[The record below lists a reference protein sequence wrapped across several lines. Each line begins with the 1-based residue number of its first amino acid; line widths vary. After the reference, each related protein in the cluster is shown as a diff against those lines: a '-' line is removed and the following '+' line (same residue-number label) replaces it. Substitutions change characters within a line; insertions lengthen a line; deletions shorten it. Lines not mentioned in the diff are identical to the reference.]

1 MKLCNSN
8 KYNMYTN
15 EKTIITVDIDDFKKY
30 KEETKGEYVDYVD
43 DNVIVARNMEKLP
56 YSNRMIRLNLFIIVA
71 CIEGK
76 MQLNINKKDYQLQ
89 AGEAFV
95 CLPTMIISNM
105 LLSPQHK
112 VSLIGFSTKFLQQTV
127 KREKAAEKALYY
139 LYKNPIFA
147 KSPEEKTKESQ
158 NFNLYY
164 QLIMDKISDPS
175 HRYRQEILGYL
186 FSALFHEMLAGIQ
199 KHSDETEE
207 TGIEAKRSKHIFK
220 LFMEELTADG
230 GIHRSVSYYA
240 DRLCYSAKYISAA
253 IKEVSGHTPTEW
265 INEYAIEQIKYQL
278 KHSEKSIKEIA
289 EMFNFPNQSFFGK
302 YVKAHIGMS
311 PARYRVHSDS
321 EEQDSPQTES

>member
-1 MKLCNSN
+1 MK
-8 KYNMYTN
+8 
-15 EKTIITVDIDDFKKY
+15 EERIITIDIEDFKKH
-30 KEETKGEYVDYVD
+30 KEEAEYVDYVD
-43 DNVIVARNMEKLP
+43 DNVVVARNKEKLP
-56 YSNRMIRLNLFIIVA
+56 YSNQMIRLNLFIIVA

-76 MQLNINKKDYQLQ
+76 IQLSINGKDYRLQ

-95 CLPTMIISNM
+95 CLPTTIMSNM

-139 LYKNPIFA
+139 LYKNPVFA
-147 KSPEEKTKESQ
+147 KSSEEKTKGNH

-164 QLIMDKISDPS
+164 QLIIDKINDSS

-199 KHSDETEE
+199 KHYDETEE
-207 TGIEAKRSKHIFK
+207 TETGTSLSKQIFK
-220 LFMEELTADG
+220 QFMEELTADG
-230 GIHRSVSYYA
+230 GIHRSVTHYA
-240 DRLCYSAKYISAA
+240 DLLCYSPKYLSAA

-265 INEYAIEQIKYQL
+265 INEYAIEQIKHQL

-289 EMFNFPNQSFFGK
+289 ADFNFPNQSFFGK
-302 YVKAHIGMS
+302 YIKTHLGMS
-311 PARYRVHSDS
+311 PARYRTYSNNN
-321 EEQDSPQTES
+321 ELNNLQTES

>member
-1 MKLCNSN
+1 MK
-8 KYNMYTN
+8 
-15 EKTIITVDIDDFKKY
+15 EERIITINIEEFKKY
-30 KEETKGEYVDYVD
+30 KEEAEYVDYVD
-43 DNVIVARNMEKLP
+43 DNVVVARNMEKLP
-56 YSNRMIRLNLFIIVA
+56 YSNQMIRLNLFIIVA

-76 MQLNINKKDYQLQ
+76 IQLSINGKEYRLQ

-95 CLPTMIISNM
+95 CLPTTIMSNM

-139 LYKNPIFA
+139 LYKNPVFA
-147 KSPEEKTKESQ
+147 KSSEEKTKGNH

-164 QLIMDKISDPS
+164 QLIIDKINDSS

-199 KHSDETEE
+199 KHYDETEE
-207 TGIEAKRSKHIFK
+207 TETGTSRSKQIFK
-220 LFMEELTADG
+220 QFMEELTADG
-230 GIHRSVSYYA
+230 GIHRSVTHYA
-240 DRLCYSAKYISAA
+240 DLLCYSPKYLSAA

-265 INEYAIEQIKYQL
+265 INEYAIEQIKHQL

-289 EMFNFPNQSFFGK
+289 ADFNFSNQSFFGK
-302 YVKAHIGMS
+302 YIKTHLGMS
-311 PARYRVHSDS
+311 PARYRTYSNNN
-321 EEQDSPQTES
+321 ELNNLQTES

>member
-1 MKLCNSN
+1 MK
-8 KYNMYTN
+8 
-15 EKTIITVDIDDFKKY
+15 EERIITIDIEDFKKH
-30 KEETKGEYVDYVD
+30 KEEAEYVDYVD
-43 DNVIVARNMEKLP
+43 DNVVVARNMEKLP
-56 YSNRMIRLNLFIIVA
+56 YSNQMIRLNLFIIVA

-76 MQLNINKKDYQLQ
+76 IQLSINGKDYRLQ

-95 CLPTMIISNM
+95 CLPTTIMSNM

-139 LYKNPIFA
+139 LYKNPVFA
-147 KSPEEKTKESQ
+147 KSSEEKTKDNH

-164 QLIMDKISDPS
+164 QLIIDKISNTS

-199 KHSDETEE
+199 KHYDETDETEIG
-207 TGIEAKRSKHIFK
+207 TNRSKQIFRQ
-220 LFMEELTADG
+220 FMEELTADG
-230 GIHRSVSYYA
+230 GIHRSVTHYA
-240 DRLCYSAKYISAA
+240 DLLCYSPKYLSAA

-265 INEYAIEQIKYQL
+265 INEYVIEQIKHQL

-302 YVKAHIGMS
+302 YVKKHLGMS
-311 PARYRVHSDS
+311 PARYRAYSNEEEQSDS
-321 EEQDSPQTES
+321 HTAS

>member
-1 MKLCNSN
+1 MK
-8 KYNMYTN
+8 
-15 EKTIITVDIDDFKKY
+15 EERIITIDIEDFKKH
-30 KEETKGEYVDYVD
+30 KEEAEYVDYVD
-43 DNVIVARNMEKLP
+43 DNVVVARNMEKLP
-56 YSNRMIRLNLFIIVA
+56 YSNQMIRLNLFIIVA

-76 MQLNINKKDYQLQ
+76 IQLSINGKDYRLQ

-95 CLPTMIISNM
+95 CLPTTIMSNM

-112 VSLIGFSTKFLQQTV
+112 FSLIGFSTKFLQQTV

-139 LYKNPIFA
+139 LYKKPVFA
-147 KSPEEKTKESQ
+147 KSSEEKTKDNH

-164 QLIMDKISDPS
+164 QLIIDKISNTS

-199 KHSDETEE
+199 KHYGETDETEIG
-207 TGIEAKRSKHIFK
+207 TNRSKQIFRQ
-220 LFMEELTADG
+220 FMEELTADG
-230 GIHRSVSYYA
+230 GIHRSVTHYA
-240 DRLCYSAKYISAA
+240 DLLCYSPKYLSAA

-265 INEYAIEQIKYQL
+265 INEYVIEQIKHQL

-302 YVKAHIGMS
+302 YVKTHLGMS
-311 PARYRVHSDS
+311 PARYRTCSNNN
-321 EEQDSPQTES
+321 EQNNLQTES

>member
-1 MKLCNSN
+1 MK
-8 KYNMYTN
+8 
-15 EKTIITVDIDDFKKY
+15 EERIITIDIEDFKKY
-30 KEETKGEYVDYVD
+30 KEEAEYVDYVD
-43 DNVIVARNMEKLP
+43 DNVVVARNMEKLP
-56 YSNRMIRLNLFIIVA
+56 YSNQMIRLNLFIIVA

-76 MQLNINKKDYQLQ
+76 IQLSINGKDYRLQ

-95 CLPTMIISNM
+95 CLPTTIMSNM
-105 LLSPQHK
+105 LLSPQYK

-139 LYKNPIFA
+139 LYKNPVFA
-147 KSPEEKTKESQ
+147 KSSEEKTKDNH

-164 QLIMDKISDPS
+164 QLIIDKITDSS

-199 KHSDETEE
+199 KHYGETDETEIG
-207 TGIEAKRSKHIFK
+207 TKRSKHIFK

-230 GIHRSVSYYA
+230 GIHRSVTHYA
-240 DRLCYSAKYISAA
+240 NLLCYSPKYLSAA

-265 INEYAIEQIKYQL
+265 INEYVIEQIKHQL

-311 PARYRVHSDS
+311 PARYRAYSNEEEQSDS
-321 EEQDSPQTES
+321 HTAS

>member
-1 MKLCNSN
+1 MNLQDSKKLHMK
-8 KYNMYTN
+8 
-15 EKTIITVDIDDFKKY
+15 EERIITINIEEFKKY
-30 KEETKGEYVDYVD
+30 KEEAEYVDYVD
-43 DNVIVARNMEKLP
+43 DNVVVARNMEKLP
-56 YSNRMIRLNLFIIVA
+56 YSNQMIRLNLFIIVA

-76 MQLNINKKDYQLQ
+76 IQLSINGKEYRLQ

-95 CLPTMIISNM
+95 CLPTTIMSNM

-139 LYKNPIFA
+139 LYKNPVFA
-147 KSPEEKTKESQ
+147 KSSEEKTKGNH

-164 QLIMDKISDPS
+164 QLIIDKINDSS

-199 KHSDETEE
+199 KHYDETEE
-207 TGIEAKRSKHIFK
+207 TETGTSRSKQIFK
-220 LFMEELTADG
+220 QFMEELTADG
-230 GIHRSVSYYA
+230 GIHRSVTHYA
-240 DRLCYSAKYISAA
+240 DLLCYSPKYLSAA

-265 INEYAIEQIKYQL
+265 INEYAIEQIKHQL

-289 EMFNFPNQSFFGK
+289 ADFNFPNQSFFGK
-302 YVKAHIGMS
+302 YIKTHLGMS
-311 PARYRVHSDS
+311 PARYRTYSNNN
-321 EEQDSPQTES
+321 ELNNLQTES

>member
-1 MKLCNSN
+1 MK
-8 KYNMYTN
+8 
-15 EKTIITVDIDDFKKY
+15 EERIITVNIEEIKRY
-30 KEETKGEYVDYVD
+30 KEEAEYVDYVD
-43 DNVIVARNMEKLP
+43 DNVVVARNMEKLP
-56 YSNRMIRLNLFIIVA
+56 YSNQMIRLNLFIIVA

-76 MQLNINKKDYQLQ
+76 IQLSINGKEYRLQ

-95 CLPTMIISNM
+95 CLPTTIMSNM

-139 LYKNPIFA
+139 LYKNPVFA
-147 KSPEEKTKESQ
+147 KSSEEKTKGNH

-164 QLIMDKISDPS
+164 QLIIDKINDSS

-199 KHSDETEE
+199 KHYDETEE
-207 TGIEAKRSKHIFK
+207 TETGTSRSKQIFK
-220 LFMEELTADG
+220 QFMEELTADG
-230 GIHRSVSYYA
+230 GIHRSVTHYA
-240 DRLCYSAKYISAA
+240 DLLCYSPKYLSAA

-265 INEYAIEQIKYQL
+265 INEYAIEQIKHQL

-289 EMFNFPNQSFFGK
+289 ADFNFPNQSFFGK
-302 YVKAHIGMS
+302 YIKTHLGMS
-311 PARYRVHSDS
+311 PARYRTYSNNN
-321 EEQDSPQTES
+321 ELNNLQTES

>member
-1 MKLCNSN
+1 MK
-8 KYNMYTN
+8 
-15 EKTIITVDIDDFKKY
+15 EERIITIDIEDFKKY
-30 KEETKGEYVDYVD
+30 KEEAEYVDYVD
-43 DNVIVARNMEKLP
+43 DNVVVARNMEKLP
-56 YSNRMIRLNLFIIVA
+56 YSNQMIRLNLFIIVA

-76 MQLNINKKDYQLQ
+76 IQLSINGKDYRLQ

-95 CLPTMIISNM
+95 CLPTTIMSNM

-139 LYKNPIFA
+139 LYKNPVFA
-147 KSPEEKTKESQ
+147 KSSEEKTKGNH

-164 QLIMDKISDPS
+164 QLIIDKITDSS

-199 KHSDETEE
+199 KHYGETDETEIG
-207 TGIEAKRSKHIFK
+207 TNRSKQIFRQ
-220 LFMEELTADG
+220 FMEELTADG
-230 GIHRSVSYYA
+230 GIHRSVTHYA
-240 DRLCYSAKYISAA
+240 NLLCYSPKYLSAA

-265 INEYAIEQIKYQL
+265 INEYVIEQIKHQL

-302 YVKAHIGMS
+302 YVKTHLGMS
-311 PARYRVHSDS
+311 PARYRAYSNEEEQSDS
-321 EEQDSPQTES
+321 HTAS

>member
-1 MKLCNSN
+1 MK
-8 KYNMYTN
+8 
-15 EKTIITVDIDDFKKY
+15 EERIITINIEEFKKY
-30 KEETKGEYVDYVD
+30 KEEAEYVDYVD
-43 DNVIVARNMEKLP
+43 DNVVVARNMEKLP
-56 YSNRMIRLNLFIIVA
+56 YSNQMIRLNLFIIVA

-76 MQLNINKKDYQLQ
+76 IQLSINGKDYRLQ

-95 CLPTMIISNM
+95 CLPTTIMSNM

-139 LYKNPIFA
+139 LYKNPVFA
-147 KSPEEKTKESQ
+147 KASEEKAKGNH

-164 QLIMDKISDPS
+164 QLIIDKITDSS

-199 KHSDETEE
+199 KHYGETDETEIG
-207 TGIEAKRSKHIFK
+207 TNRSKQIFRQ
-220 LFMEELTADG
+220 FMEELTADG
-230 GIHRSVSYYA
+230 GIHRSVTHYA
-240 DRLCYSAKYISAA
+240 DLLCYSPKYLSAA

-265 INEYAIEQIKYQL
+265 INEYVIEQIKHQL

-289 EMFNFPNQSFFGK
+289 ADFNFPNQSFFGK
-302 YVKAHIGMS
+302 YIKTHLGMS
-311 PARYRVHSDS
+311 PARYRAYSNEEEQSDS
-321 EEQDSPQTES
+321 HTAS

>member
-1 MKLCNSN
+1 MISRS
-8 KYNMYTN
+8 
-15 EKTIITVDIDDFKKY
+15 IKK
-30 KEETKGEYVDYVD
+30 KEETRGEYVDYVD

-56 YSNRMIRLNLFIIVA
+56 YSNRMIKLNLFIIVA

-147 KSPEEKTKESQ
+147 KASVEKAKGNH

-164 QLIMDKISDPS
+164 QLIIDKITDSS

-199 KHSDETEE
+199 KHYGETDETEIG
-207 TGIEAKRSKHIFK
+207 TNRSKQIFRQ
-220 LFMEELTADG
+220 FMEELTADG
-230 GIHRSVSYYA
+230 GIHRSVTHYA
-240 DRLCYSAKYISAA
+240 DLLCYSPKYLSAA

-265 INEYAIEQIKYQL
+265 INEYVIEQIKHQL

-289 EMFNFPNQSFFGK
+289 EMFNFPNQSFFWQICKGSYRHVSSPISCSFGQRRARQPTNRILK
-302 YVKAHIGMS
+302 MFPLHNFFQEKACIS
-311 PARYRVHSDS
+311 N
-321 EEQDSPQTES
+321 

>member
-1 MKLCNSN
+1 
-8 KYNMYTN
+8 
-15 EKTIITVDIDDFKKY
+15 
-30 KEETKGEYVDYVD
+30 
-43 DNVIVARNMEKLP
+43 
-56 YSNRMIRLNLFIIVA
+56 
-71 CIEGK
+71 
-76 MQLNINKKDYQLQ
+76 
-89 AGEAFV
+89 
-95 CLPTMIISNM
+95 
-105 LLSPQHK
+105 
-112 VSLIGFSTKFLQQTV
+112 
-127 KREKAAEKALYY
+127 
-139 LYKNPIFA
+139 
-147 KSPEEKTKESQ
+147 
-158 NFNLYY
+158 
-164 QLIMDKISDPS
+164 MDKISDPS

-289 EMFNFPNQSFFGK
+289 EMFNFPNQSFFWQICKGSYRHVSSPISCSFGQRRARQPTNRILK
-302 YVKAHIGMS
+302 MFPLHNFFQEKACVS
-311 PARYRVHSDS
+311 N
-321 EEQDSPQTES
+321 

>member
-1 MKLCNSN
+1 MK
-8 KYNMYTN
+8 
-15 EKTIITVDIDDFKKY
+15 EERIITINIEEFKKY
-30 KEETKGEYVDYVD
+30 KEEAEYVDYVD
-43 DNVIVARNMEKLP
+43 DNVVVARNMEKLP
-56 YSNRMIRLNLFIIVA
+56 YSNQMIRLNLFIIVA

-76 MQLNINKKDYQLQ
+76 IQLSINGKDYRLQ

-95 CLPTMIISNM
+95 CLPTTIMSNM

-139 LYKNPIFA
+139 LYKNPVFA
-147 KSPEEKTKESQ
+147 KSSEEKTKDNH

-164 QLIMDKISDPS
+164 QLIIDKITDSS

-199 KHSDETEE
+199 KHYDETEE
-207 TGIEAKRSKHIFK
+207 TETGTSRSKQIFK
-220 LFMEELTADG
+220 QFMEELTADG
-230 GIHRSVSYYA
+230 GIHRSVTHYA
-240 DRLCYSAKYISAA
+240 DLLCYSPKYLSAA

-265 INEYAIEQIKYQL
+265 INEYVIEQIKHQL

-289 EMFNFPNQSFFGK
+289 ADFNFPNQSFFGK
-302 YVKAHIGMS
+302 YIKTHLGMS
-311 PARYRVHSDS
+311 PARYRAYSNEEEQSDS
-321 EEQDSPQTES
+321 HTAS

>member
-1 MKLCNSN
+1 MK
-8 KYNMYTN
+8 
-15 EKTIITVDIDDFKKY
+15 EERIITINIEDFKKY
-30 KEETKGEYVDYVD
+30 KEEAEYVDYVD
-43 DNVIVARNMEKLP
+43 DNVVVARNMEKLP
-56 YSNRMIRLNLFIIVA
+56 YSNQMIRLNLFIIVA

-76 MQLNINKKDYQLQ
+76 IQLNINGKEYRLQ

-95 CLPTMIISNM
+95 CLPTTIMSNM

-139 LYKNPIFA
+139 LYKNPVFA
-147 KSPEEKTKESQ
+147 KSSEEKTKGNH

-164 QLIMDKISDPS
+164 QLIIDKINDSS

-199 KHSDETEE
+199 KHYDETEE
-207 TGIEAKRSKHIFK
+207 TETGTSRSKQIFK
-220 LFMEELTADG
+220 QFMEELTADG
-230 GIHRSVSYYA
+230 GIHRSVTHYA
-240 DRLCYSAKYISAA
+240 DLLCYSPKYLSAA

-265 INEYAIEQIKYQL
+265 INEYAIEQIKHQL

-289 EMFNFPNQSFFGK
+289 ADFNFPNQSFFGK
-302 YVKAHIGMS
+302 YIKTHLGMS
-311 PARYRVHSDS
+311 PARYRTYSNNN
-321 EEQDSPQTES
+321 EQNNLQTES

>member
-1 MKLCNSN
+1 
-8 KYNMYTN
+8 MYTN

-30 KEETKGEYVDYVD
+30 KEETRGEYVDYVD

-139 LYKNPIFA
+139 LYKNPICQITGR
-147 KSPEEKTKESQ
+147 KNKRKPEFQSVLSTDYGQ
-158 NFNLYY
+158 N
-164 QLIMDKISDPS
+164 Q
-175 HRYRQEILGYL
+175 
-186 FSALFHEMLAGIQ
+186 
-199 KHSDETEE
+199 
-207 TGIEAKRSKHIFK
+207 
-220 LFMEELTADG
+220 
-230 GIHRSVSYYA
+230 
-240 DRLCYSAKYISAA
+240 
-253 IKEVSGHTPTEW
+253 
-265 INEYAIEQIKYQL
+265 
-278 KHSEKSIKEIA
+278 
-289 EMFNFPNQSFFGK
+289 
-302 YVKAHIGMS
+302 
-311 PARYRVHSDS
+311 
-321 EEQDSPQTES
+321 

>member
-30 KEETKGEYVDYVD
+30 KEETRGEYVDYVD
-43 DNVIVARNMEKLP
+43 DNVIVARNMEKIP

-147 KSPEEKTKESQ
+147 KASEEKAKGNH

-164 QLIMDKISDPS
+164 QLIIDKITDSS

-199 KHSDETEE
+199 KHYGETDETEIG
-207 TGIEAKRSKHIFK
+207 TNRSKQIFRQ
-220 LFMEELTADG
+220 FMEELTADG
-230 GIHRSVSYYA
+230 GIHRSVTHYA
-240 DRLCYSAKYISAA
+240 DLLCYSPKYLSAA

-265 INEYAIEQIKYQL
+265 INEYVIEQIKHQL

>member
-1 MKLCNSN
+1 MK
-8 KYNMYTN
+8 
-15 EKTIITVDIDDFKKY
+15 EETIITVDIDDFKKY
-30 KEETKGEYVDYVD
+30 KEELKGEYVEYVD
-43 DNVIVARNMEKLP
+43 ENVVVARNMDNLP

-76 MQLNINKKDYQLQ
+76 IQLNINKKNYQLQ

-95 CLPTMIISNM
+95 CLPTMIMSNM

-139 LYKNPIFA
+139 LYKNPVFA
-147 KSPEEKTKESQ
+147 QSPEEKSKDNQ
-158 NFNLYY
+158 IFNLYY
-164 QLIMDKISDPS
+164 QLIMDKIGDSS

-199 KHSDETEE
+199 KHSDKTEE
-207 TGIEAKRSKHIFK
+207 IGTEAARSKQIFR
-220 LFMEELTADG
+220 LFMEELAADG
-230 GIHRSVSYYA
+230 GIHRSVSHYA

-265 INEYAIEQIKYQL
+265 INEYVIEQIKYQL
-278 KHSEKSIKEIA
+278 KHSDKSIKEIA

-302 YVKAHIGMS
+302 YVKAHLGMP
-311 PARYRVHSDS
+311 PAHYRNHSND
-321 EEQDSPQTES
+321 EGQDSSLQPDF